1 MASLTATFSHDLSAG
16 AVTAFRDYRG
26 THGDFRGCSDNR
38 SGSESLSLALGGINL
53 SLLDNGSLV
62 ARTHIDLMLGTY
74 TTAWVGAQVLDL
86 TDMTTSL
93 ALHVIQDYS

>member
-16 AVTAFRDYRG
+16 AVTALRDYRG

-62 ARTHIDLMLGTY
+62 ARTDIDFMLGAY